1 MKNTFETFN
10 ERKEEIEF
18 YFTIMQKFDNGISD
32 IDTMKNRQFYKIM
45 KSNFLL
51 MLYNLV
57 ESCIVSG
64 MLEIYENLKNDSCSY
79 NQVIYEIQEIW
90 RKNQID
96 KIYKPSLEKSVY
108 DNKVKEIIHEVITN
122 APIILSKDAL
132 GIGGNLNARKIK
144 ELCDNHKIR
153 YHLQTSGAS
162 LEKIK
167 TMRNKLAHGD
177 ESFSMCSRDM
187 TIHELE
193 DYKDDVF
200 QFLKDILD
208 GMKKYYD
215 HKLYKENAPT

>member
-18 YFTIMQKFDNGISD
+18 YFSIMQKFDNGISD
-32 IDTMKNRQFYKIM
+32 IDTIKNRQFYKIM

-64 MLEIYENLKNDSCSY
+64 MLEIYEDLKNDGCSY
-79 NQVIYEIQEIW
+79 NQVIYEIKEIW
-90 RKNQID
+90 RKNQVD
-96 KIYKPSLEKSVY
+96 KIYRSSSGSSIC
-108 DNKVKEIIHEVITN
+108 DNKVKKIIHKIITN
-122 APIILSKDAL
+122 APITLSKDAL
-132 GIGGNLNARKIK
+132 RISGNLNARKIK
-144 ELCDNHKIR
+144 ELCDNHRIR
-153 YHLQTSGAS
+153 YRLKTSGES
-162 LEKIK
+162 LEIIK

-187 TIHELE
+187 TIHQLKN
-193 DYKDDVF
+193 YKDEVF
-200 QFLKDILD
+200 QFLNDILD

-215 HKLYKENAPT
+215 HKLYKENNPT